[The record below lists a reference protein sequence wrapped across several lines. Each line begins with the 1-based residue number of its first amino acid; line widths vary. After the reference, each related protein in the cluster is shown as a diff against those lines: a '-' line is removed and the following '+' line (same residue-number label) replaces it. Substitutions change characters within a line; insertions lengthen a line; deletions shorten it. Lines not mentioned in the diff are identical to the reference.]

1 MSLEACAELVSR
13 GDPDRFL
20 AAMAAPPAARARL
33 FPLYAFN
40 LEIARA
46 PWVAQEPMIGQM
58 RLQFWHDVL
67 VQIEAGESGE
77 THEVVAPLR
86 EVIRDTGLPLALLHK
101 MIEARLSDIERPDF
115 SDPAALMAYLEST
128 SGNLVWATVVALG
141 GAGDLEAP
149 ARAVGRASGLANWLM
164 AAPDLMQRGWQQ
176 VLPLELTSMVAEARS
191 DLAEARK
198 ARFGPATAA
207 IRACWRADG
216 ILTRAARDP
225 AAIHEGRLAGS
236 EMSRRGSLLI
246 KSLTGGW

>member
-20 AAMAAPPAARARL
+20 AAMAAPPVARARL

-46 PWVAQEPMIGQM
+46 PRVAQEPMIGQM

-115 SDPAALMAYLEST
+115 SDPAALMAYLEAT

-141 GAGDLEAP
+141 GAGNLEAP

-176 VLPLELTSMVAEARS
+176 VLPFDLTGMVNEAR
-191 DLAEARK
+191 
-198 ARFGPATAA
+198 
-207 IRACWRADG
+207 
-216 ILTRAARDP
+216 
-225 AAIHEGRLAGS
+225 
-236 EMSRRGSLLI
+236 
-246 KSLTGGW
+246 